1 MISRRRFKRWL
12 ITDLDGTFLG
22 GPETIRAR
30 LSDLLSSEPR
40 DVGLIYCSGR
50 ALSNISPLIDSGDL
64 PEPSAI
70 IGDVGTGLWDA
81 QGRTLSSD
89 FDDRVAGRWS
99 GVRPLLLAR
108 LHGLEGLELQAGTGP
123 NRCSF
128 LYSTRSAA
136 ETAARAV
143 HEMDV
148 DTLISGGRFFDVL
161 PRGVNKGFAVK
172 FLIELWGL
180 DPSGILVAGDSLNDL
195 SMLRLTEDIAGL
207 HALAVGNADDDLR
220 AHFRESGQ
228 ARYSKGHGAEGI
240 CERLEQLGW
249 VA

>member
-22 GPETIRAR
+22 GSETIRAR
-30 LSDLLSSEPR
+30 LSERLCSEPR

-50 ALSNISPLIDSGDL
+50 ALSDISPLIDSGVL

-70 IGDVGTGLWDA
+70 IGDVGTGMWDA
-81 QGRTLSSD
+81 QGRTLASD
-89 FDDRVAGRWS
+89 FDDLVAERWS

-108 LHGLEGLELQAGTGP
+108 LHGLEGLELQTGTGP
-123 NRCSF
+123 NRCSY
-128 LYSTRSAA
+128 LYSARSAA
-136 ETAARAV
+136 ESAARAV
-143 HEMDV
+143 REIDV

-180 DPSGILVAGDSLNDL
+180 DSSSILVAGDTLNDL
-195 SMLRLTEDIAGL
+195 SMLRLSDELSGL

-220 AHFRESGQ
+220 AHFRESGR
-228 ARYSKGHGAEGI
+228 ARYSRGHGAEGI
-240 CERLEQLGW
+240 FERLEQLGW
-249 VA
+249 VT